1 MIQSKKPESP
11 EQWAS
16 VFQNYP
22 YDFFIGVIEESII
35 NNFHD
40 DEEDKEQL
48 TPLHLLIKY
57 NKNKGKAEMM
67 QKMIELNADINTPTS
82 INKTAVDLAYEY
94 KNDNFLCEIIW
105 GKIDNNNRDLK
116 YQHSKILE
124 QLNSETKKKKK
135 YIKEIESF
143 KGRIVKMEKEIKVKS
158 DLIENLKE
166 KNKKKLE
173 RSINQQQS
181 TLKNTVEENEN
192 LKKQIQRVNKKIEK
206 YIEEKSKIEEH
217 IKKYVQLI
225 KDEKRKVIQ
234 LNEKIKK
241 INKK

>member
-82 INKTAVDLAYEY
+82 ITKRTPLLFVAQYDPEPKLFQKLIKKGAKIDAQDNKTVS
-94 KNDNFLCEIIW
+94 NF
-105 GKIDNNNRDLK
+105 
-116 YQHSKILE
+116 
-124 QLNSETKKKKK
+124 
-135 YIKEIESF
+135 
-143 KGRIVKMEKEIKVKS
+143 
-158 DLIENLKE
+158 
-166 KNKKKLE
+166 
-173 RSINQQQS
+173 SI
-181 TLKNTVEENEN
+181 
-192 LKKQIQRVNKKIEK
+192 
-206 YIEEKSKIEEH
+206 
-217 IKKYVQLI
+217 
-225 KDEKRKVIQ
+225 
-234 LNEKIKK
+234 
-241 INKK
+241 